1 MQQNFKTAFLR
12 LREIQE
18 KLETEEIIDVDE
30 LINLQKEAKE
40 LYEFCESKIKKLDD
54 NIKN

>member
-1 MQQNFKTAFLR
+1 MQQNFKTSFLR

>member
-1 MQQNFKTAFLR
+1 MQKNFKTSFLR

-18 KLETEEIIDVDE
+18 KLEDEEIIDVDE
-30 LINLQKEAKE
+30 LIELQKEAKE